1 MKQEGDDCL
10 VNILVC
16 LLLVYVA
23 NCYFTK
29 KNMFSQRKLGTKYM
43 SYHFCMDDG
52 GGGGGGGGGVF
63 IVVTVILVISVV
75 FVFVVVVLTGSSC
88 L

>member
-16 LLLVYVA
+16 LLLAYVA
-23 NCYFTK
+23 NFYFTE
-29 KNMFSQRKLGTKYM
+29 KNMFSQRKLRTEYM
-43 SYHFCMDDG
+43 WYHFCMDDG
-52 GGGGGGGGGVF
+52 GGGGVVATDVSVVV
-63 IVVTVILVISVV
+63 IVVVVLV
-75 FVFVVVVLTGSSC
+75 VVVVLTCSSC

>member
-29 KNMFSQRKLGTKYM
+29 KNTFSQRKLGTKYM
-43 SYHFCMDDG
+43 SYHFCMDDV
-52 GGGGGGGGGVF
+52 GGGGVF

-75 FVFVVVVLTGSSC
+75 FVVVVVLTGSSC